1 MKRKAHSRLVTTV
14 IAGAAVIFLGCP
26 FAFAQSGETAALVNR
41 INQLENQVQTL
52 SRQVYRGDTPSSS
65 RAQVM
70 PMAPASDGGS
80 DPATA
85 DILVRLSQLETQLR
99 EMTGRLEE
107 REYEVSQLST
117 RLEKSLQDIETRLTA
132 LEHGSAPA
140 AAPTGDA
147 GAMPPQPAA
156 QEGGAP
162 PQDQVLGSMPAPV
175 TDIPESARATA
186 EGLYEYG
193 FTLLR
198 QGDYPGAEK
207 AFTDFLAKYSTHA
220 LAGNAQ
226 YWLAETFYVR
236 NDLNKAA
243 RLFAEGYQK
252 YPKSSK
258 AADNLL
264 KLAIS
269 LSRLNKKEDAC
280 VTLGQ
285 LRKDFPDETG
295 PVAVRADQ
303 ERSRLGCP

>member
-1 MKRKAHSRLVTTV
+1 MFL
-14 IAGAAVIFLGCP
+14 LGCP
-26 FAFAQSGETAALVNR
+26 FAFAQSGDTAALISR
-41 INQLENQVQTL
+41 INQLENQIQTL

-70 PMAPASDGGS
+70 PMPQDSGGG

-117 RLEKSLQDIETRLTA
+117 RLDKALQDIEMRLAA
-132 LEHGSAPA
+132 LERGGAGMSGA
-140 AAPTGDA
+140 AVPPTA
-147 GAMPPQPAA
+147 QM
-156 QEGGAP
+156 QEGGP
-162 PQDQVLGSMPAPV
+162 SQDQVLGSMPAPV
-175 TDIPESARATA
+175 TDIPESARATP

-198 QGDYPGAEK
+198 QGDYPAAEK
-207 AFTDFLAKYSTHA
+207 AFTDFLAKYPAHA

-226 YWLAETFYVR
+226 YWLGETFYVR

-269 LSRLNKKEDAC
+269 LSRLNKNEDAC

-303 ERSRLGCP
+303 ERKRLGCP